1 MLHML
6 GTNHVD
12 PCWQGV
18 HTTAVLYG
26 QYAEKY
32 VHTETFLRHQDK
44 TQLSEGCGQLQNIGL
59 S

>member
-1 MLHML
+1 ML